1 MKINVRFGNNLKL
14 EASFGDH
21 TVKSDIPAPTGD
33 GSAPNPFEYFIS
45 SVALCSAHYV
55 RSFCLA
61 RKLPLEGIEI
71 LQEFQ
76 HTPDYKSTFDI
87 KVKLP
92 ANFPEKYKSSL
103 LAAAQG
109 CTVKKTIQALPDFQI
124 SLM

>member
-14 EASFGDH
+14 EASFGGH
-21 TVKSDIPAPTGD
+21 TVKSDIPSPDGD

-61 RKLPLEGIEI
+61 RKLSLEGIEI
-71 LQEFQ
+71 SLEFSREA
-76 HTPDYKSTFDI
+76 DYKSTFNVKI
-87 KVKLP
+87 KLP
-92 ANFPEKYKSSL
+92 VDFPEKYKSSL

-109 CTVKKTIQALPDFQI
+109 CTVKKTIQAVPDFQI
-124 SLM
+124 SLT